1 MKNNPT
7 ELVDDLRVI
16 RTIHSNKARM
26 FGVYNFYYLII
37 TVVVAVIVT
46 FIGFSGPQSIANLFK
61 TKQVVSDKNCSIRE
75 AHPNTTLEITDS
87 SIFIGAEPLRVNNLL
102 IEDTIGRSHYSE
114 VEQIGGR
121 HTRITDTTDN
131 NSAKFVM
138 DLMTLSILVISIL
151 GLILRFEQKANKHNN
166 AVVRLTEFI
175 TQVEFAYLGGTNNSP
190 TSFNQV
196 DIGLYAEKY
205 KSIINSLPPT
215 KDSDYIYALKTIK
228 RKKNIK
234 AFIESVDYDK
244 KNYFTRKWYIL
255 WI

>member
-1 MKNNPT
+1 MKNNPK
-7 ELVDDLRVI
+7 ELIDDLRVI
-16 RTIHSNKARM
+16 RTIHSNKARV

-46 FIGFSGPQSIANLFK
+46 FIGFSGPQSIADLFK
-61 TKQVVSDKNCSIRE
+61 TTTVATDNVSFNRAEPMTDHFK
-75 AHPNTTLEITDS
+75 TTTATTDS
-87 SIFIGAEPLRVNNLL
+87 SGFSGAESMT
-102 IEDTIGRSHYSE
+102 DH
-114 VEQIGGR
+114 
-121 HTRITDTTDN
+121 HKITTTTTDSS
-131 NSAKFVM
+131 SAKLVM

-166 AVVRLTEFI
+166 AVIRLTEFI
-175 TQVEFAYLGGTNNSP
+175 SQVEFTYLGGTNPNP
-190 TSFNQV
+190 TSFNQA

-228 RKKNIK
+228 RKKKIK
-234 AFIESVDYDK
+234 AFIESVDYDN

>member
-1 MKNNPT
+1 MKNNPK
-7 ELVDDLRVI
+7 ELIDDLRVI
-16 RTIHSNKARM
+16 RTIHSNKARV

-46 FIGFSGPQSIANLFK
+46 FIGFSGPQSIADLFK
-61 TKQVVSDKNCSIRE
+61 T
-75 AHPNTTLEITDS
+75 TTVATGNSGFSGAEHQKTTSATTDS
-87 SIFIGAEPLRVNNLL
+87 SGFSIAEP
-102 IEDTIGRSHYSE
+102 IGQHH
-114 VEQIGGR
+114 I
-121 HTRITDTTDN
+121 ITTATTTGSS
-131 NSAKFVM
+131 SAKLVM

-166 AVVRLTEFI
+166 AVIRLTEFI
-175 TQVEFAYLGGTNNSP
+175 SQVEFTYLGGTNPNP
-190 TSFNQV
+190 TSFTQA

-228 RKKNIK
+228 RKKKIK
-234 AFIESVDYDK
+234 AFIESVDYDN
-244 KNYFTRKWYIL
+244 KNYFARKWYIL